1 MKKGYDL
8 IEVIIIVIVASII
21 SAVSTGVLIT
31 KSFNNDG
38 NYTYADIAK
47 DKSLQEFIKVYSK
60 INSSYYKD
68 INKDEAIKSA
78 INGLTSYLDE
88 TYTGILDKN
97 KANLLLEDLNATY
110 DGIGITIDN
119 NVIVHVIKDSP
130 AYNAGI
136 QSDDLIIAINDV
148 DVSLSS
154 GEEISNLLKENQK
167 NIKISVKRGEEIL
180 SFENIS
186 FSKLDVPRVEYKIID
201 NTNIG
206 YMQILLFSNSVSEQA
221 ENALEELRSKNID
234 GLIIDLR
241 NNTGGFLEE
250 AYKTSE
256 LFLEKG
262 KIIYSLKDKDNNI
275 KSFKDKTTEKYNNSI
290 IILINEQTASAAEIL
305 TLALKESGNAI
316 IVGTTSYG
324 KGKVQHTYSLSS
336 GELIKYTSSYWLSP
350 NGTCIDEKGIKPDYN
365 IENET
370 GKDNEGNS
378 YLIDKQLE
386 KSIEILKGE

>member
-1 MKKGYDL
+1 M
-8 IEVIIIVIVASII
+8 
-21 SAVSTGVLIT
+21 
-31 KSFNNDG
+31 
-38 NYTYADIAK
+38 
-47 DKSLQEFIKVYSK
+47 
-60 INSSYYKD
+60 
-68 INKDEAIKSA
+68 
-78 INGLTSYLDE
+78 
-88 TYTGILDKN
+88 
-97 KANLLLEDLNATY
+97 
-110 DGIGITIDN
+110 
-119 NVIVHVIKDSP
+119 
-130 AYNAGI
+130 
-136 QSDDLIIAINDV
+136 
-148 DVSLSS
+148 
-154 GEEISNLLKENQK
+154 
-167 NIKISVKRGEEIL
+167 
-180 SFENIS
+180 FENIS

-206 YMQILLFSNSVSEQA
+206 YMQILLFSNSVSEQV

-386 KSIEILKGE
+386 KSIEILKNK

>member
-206 YMQILLFSNSVSEQA
+206 YMQILLFSNSVSEQV
-221 ENALEELRSKNID
+221 ENALEELKSKNIG

-275 KSFKDKTTEKYNNSI
+275 KSFKDNK
-290 IILINEQTASAAEIL
+290 
-305 TLALKESGNAI
+305 
-316 IVGTTSYG
+316 
-324 KGKVQHTYSLSS
+324 
-336 GELIKYTSSYWLSP
+336 
-350 NGTCIDEKGIKPDYN
+350 
-365 IENET
+365 
-370 GKDNEGNS
+370 
-378 YLIDKQLE
+378 
-386 KSIEILKGE
+386 